1 MLAEREGYFGRFGGQ
16 FVPETLMAALH
27 ELEAAYRHA
36 REDPTFREEYE
47 EATNLGR
54 ESIRTITRISSLDVD
69 YKDDIFGNIY
79 SIIGNSYFE
88 LDDIKASIFWHS
100 KDLKFSRKR

>member
-1 MLAEREGYFGRFGGQ
+1 MLDFKRTKLSSIGAC
-16 FVPETLMAALH
+16 AS
-27 ELEAAYRHA
+27 AYQ
-36 REDPTFREEYE
+36 REEYE

-88 LDDIKASIFWHS
+88 LDDIKASIFWHG

>member
-1 MLAEREGYFGRFGGQ
+1 MLDFKRTKLSSIG
-16 FVPETLMAALH
+16 AL
-27 ELEAAYRHA
+27 ASAYQ
-36 REDPTFREEYE
+36 REEYE

-79 SIIGNSYFE
+79 SIIGNSYCE